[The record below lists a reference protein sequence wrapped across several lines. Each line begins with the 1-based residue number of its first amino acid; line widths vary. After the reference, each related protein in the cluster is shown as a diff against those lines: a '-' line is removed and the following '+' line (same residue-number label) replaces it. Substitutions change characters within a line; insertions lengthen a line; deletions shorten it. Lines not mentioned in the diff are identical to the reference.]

1 MFNDL
6 RFVRIVDRL
15 AEVLAGKLGLG
26 LREGLLVVHV
36 ELGLAVTVVLL
47 KRNLAHLSAYY
58 FRVRIEKAS
67 LEKKE

>member
-47 KRNLAHLSAYY
+47 NRNLAQLSAYY
-58 FRVRIEKAS
+58 FRARIEKAS
-67 LEKKE
+67 LEKKK